1 MDAPSIRMR
10 MDKTSQIQ
18 AKLFLDWLSKYYS
31 IEPRCEDDQT
41 LRARIR
47 RSNLRLVTK
56 EDEMKKLYE
65 GNSYQ
70 GKEMKS
76 REKVK
81 VVIKKTLPAT
91 AVKRTKRRCGE
102 K

>member
-1 MDAPSIRMR
+1 

-18 AKLFLDWLSKYYS
+18 AKLFFDWLSKYYS

-56 EDEMKKLYE
+56 EEEDEKATR
-65 GNSYQ
+65 
-70 GKEMKS
+70 
-76 REKVK
+76 REL
-81 VVIKKTLPAT
+81 LPRQRDEERLQISE
-91 AVKRTKRRCGE
+91 VFFE
-102 K
+102 EDSSSSEED